1 MERAAF
7 LIEESQQRPGGARL
21 SCLLN
26 PNTLVFRRVAG
37 LRPRRSLAG
46 AVTQDGLRDDPLI
59 QTGGG
64 YTELRLDLLFD
75 VNLPGTWLGNLS
87 TSPGA
92 DGTGADNERDVRDL
106 TRPLWELS
114 ENQRRPGATAGPPR
128 VLFVWGKKVWDFPA
142 VVAAVAERLE
152 NFTAGGVPQRSFLRL
167 RLLRADNGAAPEELP
182 SSALLTIATEPEPE
196 SEPPSPL
203 DVLPLDEQPPP
214 ETYETY
220 VSPGYPLFLTAFQ
233 FFGDA
238 SMWEV
243 LADANPDVD
252 PVFVPPGTVL
262 RIPTSAKS
270 VMP

>member
-7 LIEESQQRPGGARL
+7 LIEETGARL

-75 VNLPGTWLGNLS
+75 VNIPGTWLGNRS
-87 TSPGA
+87 ASPSEAAVA
-92 DGTGADNERDVRDL
+92 DEDLDVRDL
-106 TRPLWELS
+106 TRPLWELT
-114 ENQRRPGATAGPPR
+114 ENQKRPGATAGPPR
-128 VLFVWGKKVWDFPA
+128 VLFVWGKKVWNFPA

-152 NFTAGGVPQRSFLRL
+152 NFTARGTPQRSFLRL
-167 RLLRADNGAAPEELP
+167 RLLRADDHVVPEEL
-182 SSALLTIATEPEPE
+182 SSPAPLMIAAPDMEPEP
-196 SEPPSPL
+196 SSPL
-203 DVLPLDEQPPP
+203 DVLPLSEQPPA
-214 ETYETY
+214 ETYEYY
-220 VSPGYPLFLTAFQ
+220 VSPGHPLFLTAYQ

-238 SMWEV
+238 SLWTII
-243 LADANPDVD
+243 ADANPDVD
-252 PVFVPPGTVL
+252 PVFVLPGTVL
-262 RIPTSAKS
+262 RIPTSAMS
-270 VMP
+270 VTV

>member
-7 LIEESQQRPGGARL
+7 LIEESQQRPAGARL

-46 AVTQDGLRDDPLI
+46 ALTQDGLRDDPLI

-87 TSPGA
+87 ASPGA
-92 DGTGADNERDVRDL
+92 PDSASEPDRDVRDL

-152 NFTAGGVPQRSFLRL
+152 NFTAGGIPQRSFLRL
-167 RLLRADNGAAPEELP
+167 RLLRADDGAVPEELP
-182 SSALLTIATEPEPE
+182 SPALLTVATDPVPEP
-196 SEPPSPL
+196 EPPSPL
-203 DVLPLDEQPPP
+203 DVLPLAEQPPP
-214 ETYETY
+214 ETYESY
-220 VSPGYPLFLTAFQ
+220 VSPGHPLFLTAFQ

-238 SMWEV
+238 SMWDI

-262 RIPTSAKS
+262 RIPTSARS
-270 VMP
+270 GVP

>member
-7 LIEESQQRPGGARL
+7 LIEESQRRPTGARL

-46 AVTQDGLRDDPLI
+46 AVTQGGLRDDPLI

-64 YTELRLDLLFD
+64 FTELRLDLLFD

-87 TSPGA
+87 PASPESGDTA
-92 DGTGADNERDVRDL
+92 REEDLDVRDL
-106 TRPLWELS
+106 TRPLWELA
-114 ENQRRPGATAGPPR
+114 ENQERPGAAAGPPR

-152 NFTAGGVPQRSFLRL
+152 NFTAGGIPQRSFLRL
-167 RLLRADNGAAPEELP
+167 RLLRADDRVEPENLAPPTML
-182 SSALLTIATEPEPE
+182 IATEPEPE
-196 SEPPSPL
+196 PLSPL
-203 DVLPLDEQPPP
+203 DVLPLAEQPPP
-214 ETYETY
+214 ETYESY
-220 VSPGYPLFLTAFQ
+220 VSPGDALFLTAFR
-233 FFGDA
+233 FFGAA
-238 SMWEV
+238 SLWD
-243 LADANPDVD
+243 LIADANPDID

-270 VMP
+270 VSP